1 MASLTGPPGP
11 PSPPSAP
18 QPDPSVRFERIG
30 EDLRR
35 DALSVLLTGQRNP
48 NEPAIRPFL
57 AFARE
62 NELDLSGLWV
72 AYDGKRMAAAALIVP
87 GVGKTAMLF
96 LSPVASGGRVALSG
110 QLVAQAVAGVDPA
123 KICLVQSLLEHG
135 QTMQQRA
142 IEAGGFRF
150 LAELAYM
157 QRPGK
162 AFAPLPPV
170 VLDGETLTPV
180 HWSEPSR
187 PVFAEA
193 IGDSYQNTLDCP
205 GLLGLRDMDDIIAGH
220 MSTGRFDPAHWTVWR
235 DGVGRPAAVLLLA
248 ESTGGVGFELV
259 YLGVS
264 PHARGRGL
272 SKVLMRYALDLVDQ
286 HGRGDL
292 FLAVDD
298 RNEPALR
305 LYRGL
310 GFRVSVRK
318 TALIYTT

>member
-1 MASLTGPPGP
+1 MASLTGPPIP
-11 PSPPSAP
+11 PASPA
-18 QPDPSVRFERIG
+18 PDPSVRFERIG
-30 EDLRR
+30 ERLRR
-35 DALSVLLTGQRNP
+35 DALSVLLTGRRDP
-48 NEPAIRPFL
+48 SEAAVRPFL
-57 AFARE
+57 AFAE
-62 NELDLSGLWV
+62 QNQLDLTGLWV
-72 AYDGKRMAAAALIVP
+72 AWDGKRMAAATLIVP

-96 LSPVASGGRVALSG
+96 LSPVASGGRVTLSG
-110 QLVAQAVAGVDPA
+110 QLVARAVADIDASV
-123 KICLVQSLLEHG
+123 ICLVQSLLEHG
-135 QTMQQRA
+135 QTLQQRA

-150 LAELAYM
+150 LSELAYM

-170 VLDGETLTPV
+170 VLDGETLSPV
-180 HWSEPSR
+180 HWSEAHR

-193 IGDSYQNTLDCP
+193 ISESYQDTQDCP
-205 GLLGLRDMDDIIAGH
+205 GLLGLREMDDIIAGH
-220 MSTGRFDPAHWTVWR
+220 MATGRFDPSHWTVWR

-248 ESTGGVGFELV
+248 ESTGNGGFELV

-272 SKVLMRYALDLVDQ
+272 SKVLMRYALDLTDK

-318 TALIYTT
+318 TALIYTPE

>member
-1 MASLTGPPGP
+1 MASLTGPPIPPP
-11 PSPPSAP
+11 PSE
-18 QPDPSVRFERIG
+18 PDPSIHFERIG
-30 EDLRR
+30 KTLRN
-35 DALSVLLTGQRNP
+35 DALSVLLTGQRDP
-48 NEPAIRPFL
+48 HKAAVRPFL
-57 AFARE
+57 AFAE
-62 NELDLSGLWV
+62 QNELDLSNLW
-72 AYDGKRMAAAALIVP
+72 AGWDGKRMAAATLIVP

-110 QLVAQAVAGVDPA
+110 QLVAKAVADIDSA

-157 QRPGK
+157 QRAGK

-170 VLDGETLTPV
+170 VLDGETISPV
-180 HWSEPSR
+180 NWSEANR
-187 PVFAEA
+187 PIFAQA
-193 IGDSYQNTLDCP
+193 IGDSYQDTLDCP

-220 MSTGRFDPAHWTVWR
+220 QSTGRFDPTHWTVWH
-235 DGVGRPAAVLLLA
+235 DAADRPAAVLLLA

-272 SKVLMRYALDLVDQ
+272 SKVLMRYALDLVDR

-318 TALIYTT
+318 TALIYTP